1 MQKFEQTQK
10 FQHNYYSAKLTK
22 GKIWYVSY
30 YVRNPYTQELE
41 RFRIKVNRIKNLK
54 DCNIYCK
61 KLIININNKLHSGWN
76 PYVEEN
82 AVKMFTYLTYAIETF
97 KKTRYKEIGKN
108 SIRSYDNFI
117 NRFLNWLDKNHPAL
131 YTGSFDKRKA
141 YAYMQYV
148 LNLPD
153 VGIASYNNAL
163 VFFRLLFNWLKNMDL
178 VKENYFND
186 IDKRTSYINN

>member
-1 MQKFEQTQK
+1 MLSK
-10 FQHNYYSAKLTK
+10 HL
-22 GKIWYVSY
+22 
-30 YVRNPYTQELE
+30 
-41 RFRIKVNRIKNLK
+41 
-54 DCNIYCK
+54 
-61 KLIININNKLHSGWN
+61 
-76 PYVEEN
+76 
-82 AVKMFTYLTYAIETF
+82 

-108 SIRSYDNFI
+108 SIRSYDSFI

-153 VGIASYNNAL
+153 VGIASYNDAL

-186 IDKRTSYINN
+186 IYKRTSYVNK